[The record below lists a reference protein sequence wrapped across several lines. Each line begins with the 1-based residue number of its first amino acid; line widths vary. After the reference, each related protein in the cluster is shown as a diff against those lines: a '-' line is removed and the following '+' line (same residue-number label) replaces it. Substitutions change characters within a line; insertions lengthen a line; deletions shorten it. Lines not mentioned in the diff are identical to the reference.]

1 MGGPDPAPAI
11 GDLKLQRVFRQEP
24 PCPKSTFNRHK
35 TNPSP
40 ENTDLF
46 GWLFGTFPCAR
57 KRPTSHDGRTWIG
70 QWIGRS
76 G

>member
-46 GWLFGTFPCAR
+46 G
-57 KRPTSHDGRTWIG
+57 
-70 QWIGRS
+70 
-76 G
+76 